1 MSAFTPWN
9 GPQQYSGPSTKDITD
24 LINAYNNLSRELAAH
39 INALAPTDTSVHGIV
54 NYVTDIKNELS
65 ALLAGK
71 ASVMA
76 LDEVRNTANAAATQ
90 SSLSQAV
97 SNLNSLIAGKADS
110 ELLSTKTDKVTTEAV
125 QRGLEALATTVDNL
139 SAAWNT
145 YASHVTDTGLKLA
158 FDCAI
163 QSATYIIG
171 KLKAYKSID
180 FTKWAH
186 FAAPFAGTG
195 SLEDTSNNGA
205 FILGCMSLDW
215 SDDPNAPAEA
225 YAHKAA
231 RAYIKYVNSN
241 PFDAICDM
249 TVTKTDEGYVGSL
262 TVHVTKKADTWPD
275 LAFHLIVGTNSAH
288 EECVYLAVSSRG
300 LASSSGDYSNTNF
313 RACGENFLP
322 VGEEGYITPTGM
334 LHGVTSAPIGTGTSS
349 IVSVDNIRLS
359 SMNSDAYRDSEGYNL
374 LSVVHSTDPDTGL
387 PYNEL
392 FVGDPHYDAYIFRKR
407 PAMVLQD
414 EHGQNVLGYFVTAQD
429 IVNATLPIGA
439 IIGWPLQNPDHSLR
453 DIPEGFLDI
462 TNGGTINNTDYPVLA
477 EMLGVDAHGEAQL
490 PVQTNS
496 IIKAFDTTSSYTEG
510 DASVTDIIE
519 FSTLNKKIN
528 TEINRATTAE
538 NGLSARIDTNTA
550 NIAANTSA
558 IEAEVTRATT
568 AEQSNAGEIAQNAAN
583 IAANTTNIVANTADI
598 TQHTSAINTNTDA
611 INTERIRATA
621 AEQAINNR
629 ITSLHPNG

>member
-9 GPQQYSGPSTKDITD
+9 GPQQYSGPSTKDITE

-39 INALAPTDTSVHGIV
+39 VNALAPTDTSVHGIV
-54 NYVTDIKNELS
+54 NYVTDIKNELN

-97 SNLNSLIAGKADS
+97 SSLNSLIAGKADS
-110 ELLSTKTDKVTTEAV
+110 ELLGTKTDKVTTEAM
-125 QRGLEALATTVDNL
+125 QRAIETLSSLLDGLRAEWENLDSHLLINDTTIAV
-139 SAAWNT
+139 
-145 YASHVTDTGLKLA
+145 
-158 FDCAI
+158 DCAI
-163 QSATYIIG
+163 KTTQYIIG

-249 TVTKTDEGYVGSL
+249 TATKTDEGYIGSL
-262 TVHVTKKADTWPD
+262 TVHVTKKANTWPD

-313 RACGENFLP
+313 RACGENFIP
-322 VGEEGYITPTGM
+322 VGEEGYVTPTGM

-407 PAMVLQD
+407 PAMVLKD

-429 IVNATLPIGA
+429 VVNATLPIGA

-453 DIPEGFLDI
+453 DIPEGFIDI

-477 EMLGVDAHGEAQL
+477 EMLGVDAQGNATL
-490 PVQTNS
+490 PTQTNS
-496 IIKAFDTTSSYTEG
+496 IIKAIDTTSSYTEG

-528 TEINRATTAE
+528 SEINRATTAE
-538 NGLSARIDTNTA
+538 NGLSSRIDTNTA
-550 NIAANTSA
+550 NIAANTAA

-568 AEQSNAGEIAQNAAN
+568 AEQSNAGEIAQNTTAIN
-583 IAANTTNIVANTADI
+583 QNTSAITQNTADI
-598 TQHTSAINTNTDA
+598 
-611 INTERIRATA
+611 A
-621 AEQAINNR
+621 ANAVNIASNSDR
-629 ITSLHPNG
+629 ITTETFNRTTADQALNARIDALQP

>member
-462 TNGGTINNTDYPVLA
+462 TNGDTINNTDYPVLA